1 MMAKLP
7 RPKAAGAL
15 PVATIRG
22 TRTLEAGTVL
32 ARVYFAGGAH
42 PTRWDA
48 FRTYGP
54 TLARYDHHLPD
65 ETARAVEQARSVLY
79 AATDARTCLAEV
91 FQHTRRIDRV
101 RNAPWL
107 AVFMLRKAVRLLDLT
122 GTYPTRCGASMAI
135 NTGPRS
141 RARVWARRFY
151 DEHRDLHGLFYAS
164 SMHANQPAIVLTDRA
179 AALGVLPMHP
189 QFNRALGDDLLL
201 DVLKRAAAYLRYGL
215 R

>member
-1 MMAKLP
+1 MAKLP
-7 RPKAAGAL
+7 RPKGAAAL
-15 PVATIRG
+15 PAATARDI
-22 TRTLEAGTVL
+22 RTLDAGTVL
-32 ARVYFAGGAH
+32 ARVYFADGAH

-54 TLARYDHHLPD
+54 TLARYDHHRPD
-65 ETARAVEQARSVLY
+65 PTAGAVDQPRSVLY

-107 AVFMLRKAVRLLDLT
+107 VIFALHKPVRLLDLT

-135 NTGPRS
+135 DSGPRN
-141 RARVWARRFY
+141 RARGWAQRFY

-164 SMHANQPAIVLTDRA
+164 SMHANRPAIVLTDRA
-179 AALGVLPMHP
+179 AALGVLPAHP
-189 QFNRALGDDLLL
+189 QFNRALADDLLL
-201 DVLKRAAAYLRYGL
+201 DVLKHAALDLGYGL

>member
-1 MMAKLP
+1 MAKLP
-7 RPKAAGAL
+7 RPKGSAAL
-15 PVATIRG
+15 PAATSRDV
-22 TRTLEAGTVL
+22 RTPDVGTVL

-42 PTRWDA
+42 PTRWDT
-48 FRTYGP
+48 FRRYGP

-65 ETARAVEQARSVLY
+65 ARAGAIEQDRCVLY

-91 FQHTRRIDRV
+91 FQNTRRIDRV

-107 AVFMLRKAVRLLDLT
+107 TIFALRKPVRLLDLT

-135 NTGPRS
+135 NSGPRAS
-141 RARVWARRFY
+141 ARAWAQRFY

-164 SMHANQPAIVLTDRA
+164 SMHANQPAIVLNDRA
-179 AALGVLPMHP
+179 VALGALPVHP
-189 QFNRALGDDLLL
+189 QFNRALADDLLL
-201 DVLKRAAAYLRYGL
+201 DVLKHAAVDLGYGL